1 MMSICVVDCCVGDI
15 WFNLVG
21 DEDVVYA
28 SALFLSPSCDVL
40 GMRV

>member
-1 MMSICVVDCCVGDI
+1 VVDFCVGDM

-28 SALFLSPSCDVL
+28 SDLFVSPSCDVW
-40 GMRV
+40 GVRV